1 MYDQELNEWRKL
13 LQKARAIYKKIKTIK
28 DSSEKEK
35 LRYQHKEILNEA
47 RRIYNLLYRQKNQ
60 KTEGEI
66 NFK

>member
-1 MYDQELNEWRKL
+1 MYDPELNEWRRL
-13 LQKARAIYKKIKTIK
+13 LQKARAIYKKIEAIK
-28 DSSEKEK
+28 DLSEKEK

-47 RRIYNLLYRQKNQ
+47 RRIYNLYRQKNQ